1 MTIDC
6 KLVRHLPEETRRMI
20 SGMGRR
26 GDSFFGEQKANS
38 IKMSGISMENQ
49 RRKNKLPATLLIR
62 RTFFFFLTLGTWKA
76 TFPKYRLLHIA

>member
-62 RTFFFFLTLGTWKA
+62 RTFFFFFNIGNLESNISK
-76 TFPKYRLLHIA
+76 I